1 MDRDF
6 EVFRRQTER
15 QLVHWYEASLLLRRQ
30 DLVASNQAWASLEQH
45 VGASIRQS
53 LAGSCDQLLREFAVV
68 RARFNA
74 ARSMQALDEVA
85 GDIVA
90 FREAYMRV
98 ETLVDFYGDA
108 INSRTSPELGSKLR
122 AFDYI
127 AGLSMQR
134 MLKPLN
140 QKTPPVMTYLD
151 KGIGA
156 SILRAGLRLWDGGT
170 MSPVAA
176 VKVTFHNQD
185 RPTAIVHETGHQVAA
200 ILNWN
205 DELTRTFERQ
215 LASEG
220 AEVARI
226 WASWATEVAADAY
239 GFANV
244 GFAAV
249 AALSDVVSGSPS
261 QVFNYNPAGVHPISY
276 LRVLLGFAMAR
287 RMYGYGLWDDLER
300 AWRMRYALALAPA
313 TLKPMLEALEK
324 AIPKVVELS
333 LLAPMQAFGGKSL
346 AACIDPALV
355 SPTALARLKA
365 DAGPALM
372 TSPHWL
378 ATESLRL
385 IALTGYQFAL
395 DPAQGNEMI
404 TLHRTLMERI
414 GNAMPSYRL
423 AA

>member
-6 EVFRRQTER
+6 EVFRQQTER
-15 QLVHWYEASLLLRRQ
+15 QLNHWFAAAQLLRRH
-30 DLVASNQAWASLEQH
+30 DLVASGQAWASLEH
-45 VGASIRQS
+45 YVGTSIRQS
-53 LAGSCDQLLREFAVV
+53 LATSCDQLLREFAVV

-74 ARSMQALDEVA
+74 ARSMQALDDVA
-85 GDIVA
+85 TEIVS
-90 FREAYMRV
+90 FRDNYMRV

-134 MLKPLN
+134 MLKPLG
-140 QKTPPVMTYLD
+140 KRTPPVLTYLD
-151 KGIGA
+151 KGMGA

-176 VKVTFHNQD
+176 VKVTFHNQE

-205 DELTRTFERQ
+205 EELTRVFERQ

-220 AEVARI
+220 SDVAPI
-226 WASWATEVAADAY
+226 WASWASEVAADAY
-239 GFANV
+239 GFVNV

-276 LRVLLGFAMAR
+276 LRVLLGYAMAR

-300 AWRMRYALALAPA
+300 AWRMRYAMTFCPEGFRP
-313 TLKPMLEALEK
+313 TMLALEK
-324 AIPKVVELS
+324 AIPRVVELS
-333 LLAPMQAFGGKSL
+333 LLSPMNAFGGKSL
-346 AACIDPALV
+346 VACIDPALV
-355 SPTALARLKA
+355 SPVALVRLKA

-378 ATESLRL
+378 ANESLRL
-385 IALTGYQFAL
+385 IALTGYQFAH
-395 DPAQGNEMI
+395 DPAQSNEMI

-414 GNAMPSYRL
+414 GNAMPGYRL

>member
-6 EVFRRQTER
+6 DVFRQQAER
-15 QLVHWYEASLLLRRQ
+15 QLHHWFAAAQLLRRH
-30 DLVASNQAWASLEQH
+30 DLVASAQAWASVESY
-45 VGASIRQS
+45 VGTSLRQS
-53 LAGSCDQLLREFAVV
+53 LDQSCDQLLREFTVV

-85 GDIVA
+85 SDIVS
-90 FREAYMRV
+90 FRENYMRV
-98 ETLVDFYGDA
+98 ETLIDFYGDA
-108 INSRTSPELGSKLR
+108 INSRTSQELGSKLR

-134 MLKPLN
+134 MLKPLG
-140 QKTPPVMTYLD
+140 KATPPVLTYLD

-156 SILRAGLRLWDGGT
+156 SILRKGLRLWDGGT

-200 ILNWN
+200 ILDWN
-205 DELTRTFERQ
+205 DELTLLFERQ
-215 LASEG
+215 LAAEG
-220 AEVARI
+220 QDVARI
-226 WASWATEVAADAY
+226 WASWASEVAADAY
-239 GFANV
+239 GFVNV

-276 LRVLLGFAMAR
+276 LRVLLGYAMAR

-300 AWRMRYALALAPA
+300 AWRMRYAMTFCPESLRPLIA
-313 TLKPMLEALEK
+313 ALEK
-324 AIPKVVELS
+324 AIPRVVELS
-333 LLAPMQAFGGKSL
+333 LLTPMHAFGGRSL
-346 AACIDPALV
+346 AACIDPAQV

-365 DAGPALM
+365 DAGAALM
-372 TSPHWL
+372 SSPHWL
-378 ATESLRL
+378 ANESLRL

-395 DPAQGNEMI
+395 DPANGGDMI
-404 TLHRTLMERI
+404 TLHRTLMARI
-414 GNAMPSYRL
+414 GNAIPSYR
-423 AA
+423 AAA

>member
-6 EVFRRQTER
+6 TVFSQQTER
-15 QLVHWYEASLLLRRQ
+15 QLQHWHAAAQLLRRH
-30 DLVASNQAWASLEQH
+30 DLVASAQAWASLESY

-53 LAGSCDQLLREFAVV
+53 LLAACDQLLREFAIV

-74 ARSMQALDEVA
+74 ARSLAALDEVA
-85 GDIVA
+85 GAIVQ
-90 FREAYMRV
+90 FRDSYMRV

-108 INSRTSPELGSKLR
+108 INSRTGPELGAKLK
-122 AFDYI
+122 AFDYV

-134 MLKPLN
+134 MLRPLG
-140 QKTPPVMTYLD
+140 QRTPPVLTYLD
-151 KGIGA
+151 KGLGA

-176 VKVTFHNQD
+176 VKVTFHNQE

-200 ILNWN
+200 ILDWN
-205 DELTRTFERQ
+205 EELTRCFETR

-249 AALSDVVSGSPS
+249 AALSDVVAGSPP
-261 QVFNYNPAGVHPISY
+261 QVFAFNPGGVHPISY
-276 LRVLLGFAMAR
+276 LRVLLGYAMAR

-300 AWRMRYALALAPA
+300 AWRARYAIELAPVGFRQTLLAL
-313 TLKPMLEALEK
+313 ER

-333 LLAPMQAFGGKSL
+333 LLTPMRAFGGQSL
-346 AACIDPALV
+346 ADRIDPMLV
-355 SPTALARLKA
+355 SPQALAKLQA
-365 DAGPALM
+365 EAGPALL

-385 IALTGYQFAL
+385 IALTGYRFAV
-395 DPAQGNEMI
+395 DPARAGEQI
-404 TLHRTLMERI
+404 TLHRDIMERI
-414 GNAMPSYRL
+414 GNALPNYR
-423 AA
+423 AAA